1 MSEVTN
7 KIIGSK
13 AIISFE
19 NNTIFK
25 IAMLTLEMYCR
36 LHFQFCRTN
45 ESVKYFVYSVVIM

>member
-25 IAMLTLEMYCR
+25 IAMLALEMQ
-36 LHFQFCRTN
+36 LQVAF
-45 ESVKYFVYSVVIM
+45 SILSD